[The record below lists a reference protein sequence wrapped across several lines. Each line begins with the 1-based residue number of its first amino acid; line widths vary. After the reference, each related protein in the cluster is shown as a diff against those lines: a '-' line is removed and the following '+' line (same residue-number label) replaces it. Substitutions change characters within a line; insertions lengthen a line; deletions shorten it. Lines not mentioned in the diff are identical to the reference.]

1 MSRFTCLSLGKI
13 AGTMALTRGL
23 FDSSRN
29 GCPPTQKDAR
39 YPVGERVGVHG
50 KSKQMSLEIK
60 TTAQLFHAKRVN
72 FLQSRSE
79 YHFFIFL
86 IMFLS
91 FVIIFASSSANIFQ
105 KWKIAIFLGFFH
117 FFNHFFNHVS
127 SFLLPVVQKFSKK
140 LKIAIF
146 LEFFFISLIIF
157 HFFFIFIIFAPL
169 EAKMMKHDLKK

>member
-50 KSKQMSLEIK
+50 KSKQMTLEIK
-60 TTAQLFHAKRVN
+60 TTAQLFHAKLVK

>member
-79 YHFFIFL
+79 YHLFIFL

-105 KWKIAIFLGFFH
+105 NGKLQFSSVFFM
-117 FFNHFFNHVS
+117 F
-127 SFLLPVVQKFSKK
+127 
-140 LKIAIF
+140 
-146 LEFFFISLIIF
+146 LIIF
-157 HFFFIFIIFAPL
+157 LIMFHHFCFQWCKNFP
-169 EAKMMKHDLKK
+169 KN

>member
-105 KWKIAIFLGFFH
+105 NGKLQF
-117 FFNHFFNHVS
+117 S
-127 SFLLPVVQKFSKK
+127 SV
-140 LKIAIF
+140 
-146 LEFFFISLIIF
+146 FFIFLIIF
-157 HFFFIFIIFAPL
+157 LIMFHHFCFQWCKNFP
-169 EAKMMKHDLKK
+169 KN

>member
-29 GCPPTQKDAR
+29 GCPPAGCPPAQKDAR

-79 YHFFIFL
+79 YIFFIFL

-91 FVIIFASSSANIFQ
+91 FVIIFASSSAKHFPKMENCNFPRFFSFFI
-105 KWKIAIFLGFFH
+105 IFLIIFLIMFHHFCFQWCKNFPDNENCNFPRVFFH
-117 FFNHFFNHVS
+117 FFNYFSFFSFS
-127 SFLLPVVQKFSKK
+127 SFLHHRKQK
-140 LKIAIF
+140 
-146 LEFFFISLIIF
+146 
-157 HFFFIFIIFAPL
+157 
-169 EAKMMKHDLKK
+169 